1 MQTFLKPQTQL
12 MRERELKK
20 VGLRGRVYLD
30 FRWRDWELKS
40 TLSAIVL
47 GELQS
52 SGIIFC
58 LHVPSKYIPTFI
70 MLSQPQD
77 YWDTLMFNINGL
89 VKVPHAKQKKSSSSL
104 FPLLLHHFLVTE
116 FPSLHQDQFR
126 NRFTHIDVNIDY
138 TSLDYSLKA
147 HSHQH

>member
-1 MQTFLKPQTQL
+1 MQTFLNE
-12 MRERELKK
+12 RERERVKESWFK
-20 VGLRGRVYLD
+20 GRVYLD

-40 TLSAIVL
+40 TLSATVL

-58 LHVPSKYIPTFI
+58 LHVPSKYIPI

-104 FPLLLHHFLVTE
+104 FPLLLHHFLE

-126 NRFTHIDVNIDY
+126 KRFTHIDVNMDFTCFDCIVWIWIV
-138 TSLDYSLKA
+138 LV
-147 HSHQH
+147 